1 MSPANSAYLLA
12 LSEHIGLCEHDL
24 KTLQDILTER
34 DLSRL
39 EQHAAERTL
48 QVLIESAIGLAKH
61 WAKAELNITHSEAL
75 ASFNNLAD
83 SGLIEKS
90 DNWRRVV
97 GLRNVLVHDY
107 LNVDI
112 QIVQDIIKKAYFKDI
127 LNFARQACKALEHL
141 GSVKKS

>member
-12 LSEHIGLCEHDL
+12 LSEHISLCEHDL
-24 KTLQDILTER
+24 KTLQEILAER

-61 WAKAELNITHSEAL
+61 WARAELNITHSEAL

-83 SGLIEKS
+83 NGLIEKS

-112 QIVQDIIKKAYFKDI
+112 QIVQDIIKSAYFKDI
-127 LNFARQACKALEHL
+127 LTFARQAIKALEQL
-141 GSVKKS
+141 KST